1 MPDGGIDVR
10 LDVTRTPGFPFLP
23 RFGLRLF
30 LPKSMTAVTYC
41 GIGPNESYADKRQ
54 SGWHGRFGTSVRA
67 LHEDYIRPQENGA
80 HDDCDYVI
88 VENDSLSFAVAA
100 PAIAGKSA
108 ERKDTFSFQISEYT
122 QGELTA
128 KAHNY
133 QLEKSPYTVL
143 CLDYAQ
149 SGVGSGS
156 CGPELLEK
164 YRLDA
169 EHFVF
174 ELGLRVGEKF

>member
-54 SGWHGRFGTSVRA
+54 SGWHGRFGTSVQA

-88 VENDSLSFAVAA
+88 MENDSLSFAAVA

-108 ERKDTFSFQISEYT
+108 GRKDTFSIQISEYT
-122 QGELTA
+122 QEELTA

-133 QLEKSPYTVL
+133 ELEKSPYTVL

-149 SGVGSGS
+149 SGIGSNS

-174 ELGLRVGEKF
+174 ELELRVGEKF